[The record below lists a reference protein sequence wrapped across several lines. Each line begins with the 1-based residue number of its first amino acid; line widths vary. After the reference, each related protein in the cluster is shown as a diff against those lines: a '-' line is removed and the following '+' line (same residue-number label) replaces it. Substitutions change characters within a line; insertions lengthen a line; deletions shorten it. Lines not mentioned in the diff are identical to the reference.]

1 MGILGKKG
9 FFLHPG
15 AVFFPICPE
24 SCLIPP
30 GADLA
35 RIFTGD
41 PNLSILTPI
50 IVHTGQEKAQP
61 INENDFTLC
70 HAE

>member
-1 MGILGKKG
+1 MDIYGKNG

-15 AVFFPICPE
+15 VVFFPTWGRR
-24 SCLIPP
+24 